1 MQTQQKYIQLSDNT
15 QMPMVGFG
23 TYQLSSNEA
32 EFCVEEALKAGFR
45 HIDSAEGYQNEDGS
59 GKGIKA
65 AGIPREDI
73 FITTKLFPGYK
84 EWDMPEKTHEQ
95 TIESLKNQLKQL
107 QLDYV
112 DLYLIHA
119 PMSELRLEQWNALAE
134 LKKSGLTRHIGVSN
148 YNQNSLQ
155 EISDAGME
163 KPEVN
168 QIEFHPICAR
178 KKLTRYMRENSIAP
192 VAYSSLAPLSTWR
205 NEEGQGGD
213 LLSDRK
219 EECRMVTHEIA
230 NKLKVSEAQVLLRW
244 GLQHGYGVLTRSTK
258 PERIRENLNIF
269 EFTIPDDDMERMNR
283 LNQDQAFAWAASGLD
298 PMEAAPP
305 LKQG

>member
-1 MQTQQKYIQLSDNT
+1 QLSTD
-15 QMPMVGFG
+15 Q
-23 TYQLSSNEA
+23 A

-45 HIDSAEGYQNEDGS
+45 HIDSAEGYQNEEGT
-59 GKGIKA
+59 GNAIKA

-73 FITTKLFPGYK
+73 FVTTKLFPGYK
-84 EWDMPEKTHEQ
+84 EWNMPEKTYEQ
-95 TIESLKNQLKQL
+95 TIQSLKNQLKQL
-107 QLDYV
+107 QLNYV

-119 PMSELRLEQWNALAE
+119 PLSELRLEQWEALRD

-148 YNQNSLQ
+148 YNQESLK
-155 EISDAGME
+155 EISDAGLG

-178 KKLTRYMRENSIAP
+178 KELTGYMRENAIAP

-213 LLSDRK
+213 LLSERK

-230 NKLKVSEAQVLLRW
+230 EKLKVSAAQILLRW
-244 GLQHGYGVLTRSTK
+244 GVQHGYGVLSRSTK

-269 EFTIPDDDMERMNR
+269 GFTIPDDDMERLNR
-283 LNQDQAFAWAASGLD
+283 LNQDQAFAWEASGLN

-305 LKQG
+305 LKHG